1 MVLYTTILDSV
12 AIILCCAYLLFKAIK
27 VANKTFYVFCLSL
40 IALGSLGGIGAII
53 FFYPIQVKIAALQPI
68 TAKEALC
75 IDQELTE
82 NCTAQK
88 QQLET
93 TFA

>member
-12 AIILCCAYLLFKAIK
+12 AIILCCSYLLFKAIK
-27 VANKTFYVFCLSL
+27 VTNKTFYVFCLSL
-40 IALGSLGGIGAII
+40 IALGSLGGIGTII
-53 FFYPIQVKIAALQPI
+53 FFYSIQVKIAALQPI